1 MMTTT
6 ARPDPRLSSPARMAR
21 QRSSVMPIATGDPE
35 APLNAVHEYKIMTCP
50 GFWLRAV
57 SGAGGAL
64 TVSDVNALLIPRLIS
79 TSVEALRLAILPIEY
94 GTRVSISD
102 ESDPRAYVRLAAL
115 LRRQIAEGTLAPGM
129 PTPSITTLSQEHGH
143 ARQTCA
149 KALRVLEDEG
159 LLVRI
164 PGLGYY
170 VKGTAG
176 TGTPA

>member
-1 MMTTT
+1 
-6 ARPDPRLSSPARMAR
+6 
-21 QRSSVMPIATGDPE
+21 
-35 APLNAVHEYKIMTCP
+35 
-50 GFWLRAV
+50 
-57 SGAGGAL
+57 
-64 TVSDVNALLIPRLIS
+64 
-79 TSVEALRLAILPIEY
+79 LPIEY

-115 LRRQIAEGTLAPGM
+115 LRRQIAEGTLSAGM
-129 PTPSITTLSQEHGH
+129 PTPSITTLSQQYGH

-170 VKGTAG
+170 VKGT
-176 TGTPA
+176 TSTETPA

>member
-1 MMTTT
+1 M
-6 ARPDPRLSSPARMAR
+6 DS
-21 QRSSVMPIATGDPE
+21 
-35 APLNAVHEYKIMTCP
+35 
-50 GFWLRAV
+50 
-57 SGAGGAL
+57 
-64 TVSDVNALLIPRLIS
+64 RLIS

-115 LRRQIAEGTLAPGM
+115 LRRRITEGTLAPGM
-129 PTPSITTLSQEHGH
+129 PTPSITTLSQQYGH

-149 KALRVLEDEG
+149 KALRTLEDEG

-170 VKGTAG
+170 VKGAASTESPG
-176 TGTPA
+176 

>member
-1 MMTTT
+1 M
-6 ARPDPRLSSPARMAR
+6 
-21 QRSSVMPIATGDPE
+21 
-35 APLNAVHEYKIMTCP
+35 
-50 GFWLRAV
+50 
-57 SGAGGAL
+57 
-64 TVSDVNALLIPRLIS
+64 
-79 TSVEALRLAILPIEY
+79 
-94 GTRVSISD
+94 
-102 ESDPRAYVRLAAL
+102 RLAAL

-170 VKGTAG
+170 VKGRLAARR
-176 TGTPA
+176 PPSYARLEAR